1 MALHD
6 YTSFVTK
13 HPEFAGID
21 ADMVQA
27 YLTEGAGYVASADDW
42 GDHQLA
48 GHGYITAH
56 LLALSPF
63 GNGTA
68 LVHKDGTTVYEKA
81 WNRIV
86 RLVASGHRT
95 I

>member
-1 MALHD
+1 MALLD
-6 YTSFVTK
+6 YAAFVTK
-13 HPEFAGID
+13 HPEFAGVD
-21 ADMVQA
+21 GGMLQA
-27 YLTEGAGYVASADDW
+27 YLDEGATYVASDDW
-42 GDHQLA
+42 GDHQAA

-81 WNRIV
+81 WARLV

>member
-1 MALHD
+1 MALLD
-6 YTSFVTK
+6 VSDFVTK

-21 ADMVQA
+21 PAMLQA
-27 YLTEGAGYVASADDW
+27 YLDDGAVYVKSPDW
-42 GDHQLA
+42 GDYQSA
-48 GHGYITAH
+48 GHGYMTAH

-68 LVHKDGTTVYEKA
+68 LVAKDGTTVYEKH
-81 WNRIV
+81 WQRLCRI
-86 RLVASGHRT
+86 VASGHRS